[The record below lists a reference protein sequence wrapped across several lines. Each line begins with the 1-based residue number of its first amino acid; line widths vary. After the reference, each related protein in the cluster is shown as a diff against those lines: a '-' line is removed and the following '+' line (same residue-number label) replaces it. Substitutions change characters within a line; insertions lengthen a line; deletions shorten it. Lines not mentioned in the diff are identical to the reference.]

1 MILREFAERIL
12 VCSKKKETE
21 EYEADLEK
29 YISSDELVNNLR
41 LFSEGLR
48 RLLDEG
54 ERRKEQLA

>member
-1 MILREFAERIL
+1 MILSEFAERIL
-12 VCSKKKETE
+12 VCSEKKQTEDCKE
-21 EYEADLEK
+21 DLET
-29 YISSDELVNNLR
+29 YVSSEELMNKLK